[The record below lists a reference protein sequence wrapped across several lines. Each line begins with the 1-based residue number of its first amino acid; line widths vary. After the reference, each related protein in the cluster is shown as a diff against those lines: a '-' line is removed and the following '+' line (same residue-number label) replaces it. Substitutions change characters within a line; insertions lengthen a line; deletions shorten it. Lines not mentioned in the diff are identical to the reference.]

1 MLKCFVKS
9 VVNNDYFSFA
19 VSAFPDE
26 NYDREENR
34 DKLIEKDMSK
44 LSVEILLTSEKCY
57 VSYWGFEGERQD
69 ACTDCIGQTSFMSK
83 QNATY
88 VQLRE
93 SVIRYELNDNV

>member
-34 DKLIEKDMSK
+34 DELIERDISK
-44 LSVEILLTSEKCY
+44 LSVANLLTTEKC
-57 VSYWGFEGERQD
+57 D
-69 ACTDCIGQTSFMSK
+69 
-83 QNATY
+83 
-88 VQLRE
+88 
-93 SVIRYELNDNV
+93 